1 MPLTRS
7 AGIRHRLDATIL
19 RKSLRLI
26 LPSPRLYR
34 EGDHV
39 VSVYSAL
46 ILAGGESRRF
56 GGPKALV
63 EIAGRPLI
71 AHVAH
76 TMASLADETIVS
88 VASPEGE
95 VKIRPVIPGVVFAN
109 DVHQGRRTIEVFN
122 ECFRTAGVDI
132 VLFTPCGSQT

>member
-71 AHVAH
+71 AQDRKSTRLNSSHITTSYAVFCLKKKTTSWKVESSVRH
-76 TMASLADETIVS
+76 GTRKCKRWPPPASS
-88 VASPEGE
+88 
-95 VKIRPVIPGVVFAN
+95 
-109 DVHQGRRTIEVFN
+109 QGNR
-122 ECFRTAGVDI
+122 
-132 VLFTPCGSQT
+132 